1 MNPCRPGMPIQVTP
15 RKREYC
21 PFTREAAARV
31 AKEFGIEEGQETLFK
46 LVTGM
51 SETYERYRLMPDYQQ
66 RKDALKKLRKAVHE
80 VARVA
85 AKHQRALEFP
95 LEMTLLPRLLGELL
109 TYEGIEKLLG
119 RRVTRRPLPPAKASW
134 DDYDERTRLD
144 RSIHASRAGPKLLI
158 SLLGEMRSA
167 IDQPLASG
175 PPHKGGHPIKHLYR
189 HAIAMELA
197 MHYHWFFEEYPTTA
211 PTGQFARFCVAVLNE
226 LECDTTGFEKTLP
239 DILDDAATN
248 FVPNY
253 SPRSRR
259 RISSRK

>member
-1 MNPCRPGMPIQVTP
+1 LVRFLRSRASRFISSIISPLQFELSLDANPAC
-15 RKREYC
+15 
-21 PFTREAAARV
+21 F
-31 AKEFGIEEGQETLFK
+31 
-46 LVTGM
+46 
-51 SETYERYRLMPDYQQ
+51 
-66 RKDALKKLRKAVHE
+66 DAVR
-80 VARVA
+80 
-85 AKHQRALEFP
+85 Q
-95 LEMTLLPRLLGELL
+95 LLGHTSLRSTINAYLL